1 MVKINANYLKLP
13 GSYLFSDIAKKVG
26 AYTAVHPEKP
36 IIRLG
41 IGDVTQP
48 LPPAVI
54 DALHKA
60 ADEMGAAETFRGY
73 GPEQGYAF
81 LRELIAENDY
91 KARGIEIEADEVF
104 ISDGSKSDTGN
115 IGDIFSVENRV
126 AVCDPVYPV
135 YVDTNAMAGR
145 AGEYLA
151 ASGKW
156 TNLIYMPGT
165 PENHFIPELPSGD
178 PAPDLIYLCY
188 PNNPT
193 GTMISKEA
201 LGRWVDYALANGA
214 VILYDA
220 AYEAYITE
228 PGLPHSIYE
237 IEGADRCAIEFRS
250 FSKNAG
256 FTGTRCAFTVVPK
269 RLCVDGTQLH
279 SLWNRRQTTKFNGVP
294 YVIQRAAAAVYSPEG
309 KQQTQR
315 LVAYYLNNARL
326 IREGLQKAG
335 YRVWGGVNA
344 PYVWLKTPDGMSSWQ
359 FFDYLLETLGI
370 VGTPGCGFGPSGEG
384 YFRLTGF
391 GSTELTKQ
399 AVERIINGKI

>member
-91 KARGIEIEADEVF
+91 KARGIEIEADEIF

-145 AGEYLA
+145 VGKVDQSDLYAGHA
-151 ASGKW
+151 RKSFHTGASFRG
-156 TNLIYMPGT
+156 
-165 PENHFIPELPSGD
+165 SG
-178 PAPDLIYLCY
+178 ARSDLSVL
-188 PNNPT
+188 
-193 GTMISKEA
+193 SE
-201 LGRWVDYALANGA
+201 
-214 VILYDA
+214 
-220 AYEAYITE
+220 
-228 PGLPHSIYE
+228 
-237 IEGADRCAIEFRS
+237 
-250 FSKNAG
+250 
-256 FTGTRCAFTVVPK
+256 
-269 RLCVDGTQLH
+269 
-279 SLWNRRQTTKFNGVP
+279 
-294 YVIQRAAAAVYSPEG
+294 
-309 KQQTQR
+309 
-315 LVAYYLNNARL
+315 
-326 IREGLQKAG
+326 
-335 YRVWGGVNA
+335 
-344 PYVWLKTPDGMSSWQ
+344 
-359 FFDYLLETLGI
+359 
-370 VGTPGCGFGPSGEG
+370 
-384 YFRLTGF
+384 
-391 GSTELTKQ
+391 
-399 AVERIINGKI
+399 